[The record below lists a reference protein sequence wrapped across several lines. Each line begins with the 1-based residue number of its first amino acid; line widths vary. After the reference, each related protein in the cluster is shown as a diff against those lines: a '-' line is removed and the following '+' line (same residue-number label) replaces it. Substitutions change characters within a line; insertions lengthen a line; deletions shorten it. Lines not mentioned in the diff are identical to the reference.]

1 MLNPLQ
7 PVLVLLAFAV
17 LAVVVFRMLRLP
29 PMLGYLLAGVIIGPH
44 ALGWIPETDETRHLA
59 EFGVVFLMFSIG
71 LEFSLPKLLAMKRI
85 VFGFGTVQVIVS
97 IVLVM
102 AIVWMLGLDWRIGL
116 VLGGALAMSSTA
128 IVIKML
134 AERAELNS
142 IHGRQV
148 IGVLLFQDLAVI
160 PLLIIIPAL
169 ATEVDG
175 DTNDFSLMLAI
186 AIFKII
192 TVLTF
197 ILFLGHKLM
206 RPWFH
211 LVARQKSS
219 ELFVLNVLLIT
230 LGLAWLTEL
239 AGLSLAL
246 GAFLAGMLISE
257 TEYRYQVEDDIKPF
271 RDILLGL
278 FFITIGMLLD
288 MQVVIESF
296 LWVFVILA
304 ALILLKMVVIAGL
317 SRWYGTDSGVAVRAG
332 MNLAHAGEFGF
343 VLLAQA
349 GVMGLIE
356 SSVLQPVLAAMVLSM
371 FVAPFLIE
379 YSEPVVQRFYG
390 SEWMYRAMQ
399 ITSIA
404 AQTMVAQNHV
414 IICGYGRSGQSMS
427 RILEQESIPFIALD
441 LDPQRIHEAA
451 SAGESVVYGD
461 AARREVLIAAG
472 LMRAKVLV
480 ISYADTVS
488 ALKILRHVQ
497 ELRPELS
504 VVVRTRDDSDI
515 DLLKEAGA
523 TEVVAEIMEGSL
535 MLASHAMMFVDI
547 STGRILRRIRE
558 IREQRYSLLRGFYY
572 GATDE
577 MEDGSESLLPRLL
590 TITIIPG
597 AAAINQTLGNIN
609 LASLAVEVT
618 AVRRRNIRGL
628 MPTDETRLE
637 LGDVIVLRGT
647 QDNLAA
653 AEIRLLQGEI
663 A

>member
-1 MLNPLQ
+1 MTDPLQ
-7 PVLVLLAFAV
+7 PVLILLAIAV
-17 LAVVVFRMLRLP
+17 LAVVVFRLLRLP

-44 ALGWIPETDETRHLA
+44 ALGWIPDTEETRHLA

-71 LEFSLPKLLAMKRI
+71 LEFSLPKLVTMKSI
-85 VFGFGTVQVIVS
+85 VFGFGTSQVAVTIL
-97 IVLVM
+97 IVM
-102 AIVWMLGLDWRIGL
+102 AVAWILDLDWRVGL
-116 VLGGALAMSSTA
+116 ALGGALAMSSTA

-134 AERAELNS
+134 TERGEQNTP
-142 IHGRQV
+142 HGRQV

-160 PLLIIIPAL
+160 PLLIIIPVL
-169 ATEVDG
+169 ATTVES
-175 DTNDFSLMLAI
+175 DTADYPMMFTI
-186 AIFKII
+186 AILKAAA
-192 TVLTF
+192 VLAL
-197 ILFLGHKLM
+197 ILYFGQRLM

-230 LGLAWLTEL
+230 LGLAWFTEL

-288 MQVVIESF
+288 IQVVIEYF
-296 LWVFVILA
+296 VWVAVILVS
-304 ALILLKMVVIAGL
+304 LIILKVILITAL
-317 SRWYGTDSGVAVRAG
+317 SRLFGADFRVAARTG
-332 MNLAHAGEFGF
+332 MNLAHGGEFGF

-349 GVMGLIE
+349 GAIGLVENAI
-356 SSVLQPVLAAMVLSM
+356 LQPVLAAMVLSM
-371 FVAPFLIE
+371 FLAPFIIE
-379 YSEPVVQRFYG
+379 NSERVVQRFLG
-390 SEWMYRAMQ
+390 SEWVNQAMQ

-404 AQTMVAQNHV
+404 AQTLAEQDHV
-414 IICGYGRSGQSMS
+414 IICGYGRSGQNMS
-427 RILEQESIPFIALD
+427 RILEQESVPFIALD
-441 LDPQRIHEAA
+441 LDPRRIHEAA

-480 ISYADTVS
+480 ISYADTIS
-488 ALKILRHVQ
+488 ALKILHHVRTI
-497 ELRPELS
+497 RPDLS

-535 MLASHAMMFVDI
+535 MLASHALMFVNV
-547 STGRILRRIRE
+547 STGRILRRIRDT
-558 IREQRYSLLRGFYY
+558 REQRYSLFRGFFH
-572 GATDE
+572 GESDE
-577 MEDGSESLLPRLL
+577 IEDSNEHFFPRLL
-590 TITIIPG
+590 TVTIIPG
-597 AAAINQTLGNIN
+597 AAAIDKTLEEIDLTG
-609 LASLAVEVT
+609 LSVEVT

-628 MPTDETRLE
+628 LPSGETRLE
-637 LGDVIVLRGT
+637 SGDVMVLRGT
-647 QDNLAA
+647 QENLAA
-653 AEIRLLQGEI
+653 AEIRLMQG
-663 A
+663 